1 MNISSANTN
10 SCFLPLTHGIPLITI
25 SAIVCFLESLGLRQS
40 LFVWPLL
47 QTLPYAEPQTNFSSP
62 LFRQPP
68 LPSYLSDFLF
78 CLQRKLK
85 LNGPLHMWLQ
95 TLALSNSAMIFLIYS
110 GKIGDFRD
118 AFVGILRKVL
128 RL

>member
-40 LFVWPLL
+40 LFDWPLL
-47 QTLPYAEPQTNFSSP
+47 QTLPYAEPQTTFSSP
-62 LFRQPP
+62 LFRQLP

-78 CLQRKLK
+78 LPSAKTEAKRPSTHVAPNSGSIKL
-85 LNGPLHMWLQ
+85 GHD
-95 TLALSNSAMIFLIYS
+95 LSDL
-110 GKIGDFRD
+110 
-118 AFVGILRKVL
+118 LW
-128 RL
+128 

>member
-62 LFRQPP
+62 LFRQLP

-78 CLQRKLK
+78 LPSAKTEAKRPSTHVAPNSGSIKL
-85 LNGPLHMWLQ
+85 GHD
-95 TLALSNSAMIFLIYS
+95 LSDL
-110 GKIGDFRD
+110 
-118 AFVGILRKVL
+118 LR
-128 RL
+128 